1 MRNVEFDD
9 IIYVKPEVSKVE
21 FINFLIAYMK
31 FVNPLLHELNF
42 RAEENLLQLVFT
54 NQLGK
59 RRKVVIK
66 FNPKYVVKDE

>member
-1 MRNVEFDD
+1 
-9 IIYVKPEVSKVE
+9 
-21 FINFLIAYMK
+21 MK

-42 RAEENLLQLVFT
+42 RAEENLLELVFT